1 MTVSIV
7 TVLFGDAYD
16 RYLAPWIDASL
27 AAKPD
32 DILVVTDMPRCHE
45 HHYARDRVTEIT
57 TGGATGW
64 RFPISA
70 LLNRA
75 FQWATTDW
83 VWFVGIDDT
92 IRPDALTV
100 LNGNDHADTVQVGY
114 ARSDGYNHAPPAW
127 TNADILRH
135 TNNSLVGCSP
145 VKRDAWLRVGGYP
158 DVAFEDWAMWR
169 KMARAGCVFAYTNQ
183 IAVDYYWHP
192 ETNATMRHLS
202 DDQNTIDALS
212 Y

>member
-7 TVLFGDAYD
+7 TVIYGDAYD

-32 DILVVTDMPRCHE
+32 DILVVTDMPRCDE
-45 HHYARDRVTEIT
+45 HHYARNRITEIT
-57 TGGATGW
+57 KSVASGW
-64 RFPISA
+64 RFPTSA
-70 LLNRA
+70 LLNCA
-75 FQWATTDW
+75 FEWAKTEW
-83 VWFVGIDDT
+83 VWVVGVDDK

-100 LNGNDHADTVQVGY
+100 LQENNDADIVQVGY
-114 ARSDGYNHAPPAW
+114 ARSDGYYYTPPAW
-127 TNADILRH
+127 SNADIVQH
-135 TNNSLVGCSP
+135 TNNGLFACSP

-169 KMARAGCVFAYTNQ
+169 KMARAGCVFAYTDQ
-183 IAVDYYWHP
+183 IAVDYSWHP
-192 ETNATMRHLS
+192 ETNATMRYLS
-202 DDQNTIDALS
+202 DDQNTIDALA